1 MTMKARIEQIVRK
14 RKGLADVSER
24 DVDVAVLRIGRS
36 GAADIHLAD
45 PRVRLDHA
53 VIEGAEGRFEIRAVG
68 DAIMLVDGR
77 PTAVGVLER
86 GARISVGP
94 YELRVGDAPA
104 GHDLAIAVELVD
116 PFEAE
121 SAAAL
126 TPDMRKVGRH
136 LPGRRLV
143 AWVLSL
149 VILVLF
155 LAVPV
160 IAALSPGVREA
171 TKSFRPLVAWST
183 GPISNVHRPI
193 AENCSDCHARPFV
206 QVENAQCLAC
216 HASTRQ
222 HADPQM
228 VDLGGLRCESCHKE
242 HNGVRLATRADD
254 GFCTGCHS
262 AIAGVAS
269 KTALANVG
277 SFAGHPEFR
286 PGLVADPVGPDIRR
300 VSLAS
305 RPIENSNLRFPHDKH
320 LRREGLRTVGG
331 IVTLAC
337 ASCHVPEPGGERMR
351 PVRMEAQCSGCHTL
365 GFERRFPDWTV
376 PHGEPDKVRRTI
388 AGLYSQLALAER
400 RDVDRARPDRQRPG
414 ESTPEERALREADR
428 AWVEARTEEAMATTL
443 GASGCGLC
451 HATERKP
458 DGWVVKPVR
467 VSQEYMPK
475 ARFNHARHSTVGCG
489 ECHAAQASSSSEE
502 VLMPGI
508 QTCRGCHDGPAPV
521 ANKVAS
527 TCLSCHA
534 FHTHSVPITSAGAAR

>member
-1 MTMKARIEQIVRK
+1 MKVRLERIVRK
-14 RKGLADVSER
+14 RRGLADVSER
-24 DVDVAVLRIGRS
+24 ELDVSALRIGRS
-36 GAADIHLAD
+36 GASEIHLAD
-45 PRVRLDHA
+45 SRVRLDHA
-53 VIEGAEGRFEIRAVG
+53 VIEGSDGSFEIRAVG
-68 DAIMLVDGR
+68 DAIVLVDGQ
-77 PTAVGVLER
+77 PTAIAVLAP
-86 GARISVGP
+86 GAKIAVGP
-94 YELRVGDAPA
+94 YELRA
-104 GHDLAIAVELVD
+104 GEPPLGLDLAISVELVQ
-116 PFEAE
+116 PFDAE
-121 SAAAL
+121 SAATLTSGMREIAL
-126 TPDMRKVGRH
+126 H

-143 AWVLSL
+143 SWALSVAIL
-149 VILVLF
+149 TLFLVL
-155 LAVPV
+155 PT
-160 IAALSPGVREA
+160 IAALSPAARDA
-171 TKSFRPLVAWST
+171 TKSLRPLIAWNT
-183 GPISNVHRPI
+183 GLISNVHRPI
-193 AENCSDCHARPFV
+193 AENCSACHAKPFV

-216 HASTRQ
+216 HVSTRQ

-269 KTALANVG
+269 KTALTNVG

-286 PGLVADPVGPDIRR
+286 PGLVADPAGPDIRR
-300 VSLAS
+300 VSLSS

-320 LRREGLRTVGG
+320 LRREGLRTAGG

-337 ASCHVPEPGGERMR
+337 ASCHVPEPGGGQMR

-443 GASGCGLC
+443 GAGGCGLC

-489 ECHAAQASSSSEE
+489 ECHAALTSSSSED

-508 QTCRGCHDGPAPV
+508 QTCRGCHDGPAPE

-534 FHTHSVPITSAGAAR
+534 FHIHSVTITSAGAAR